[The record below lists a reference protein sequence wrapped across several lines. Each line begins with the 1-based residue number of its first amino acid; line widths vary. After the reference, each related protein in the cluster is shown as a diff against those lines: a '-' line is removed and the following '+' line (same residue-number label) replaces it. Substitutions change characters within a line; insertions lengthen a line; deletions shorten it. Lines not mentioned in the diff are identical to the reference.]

1 MPRLSQKDKEA
12 LCAGEKTSADK
23 DICMKEY
30 DYYSDY
36 QDAKQAGKFTG
47 NFDDYKKSLG
57 LGVITWTSTAPA
69 DKTESGNKKNT
80 KLVIGITLGILA
92 LIAGA
97 YAYKKMKR

>member
-12 LCAGEKTSADK
+12 LCAGEKDPADK

-47 NFDDYKKSLG
+47 SFDDYKKSLG
-57 LGVITWTSTAPA
+57 LGVITWTSTAPS
-69 DKTESGNKKNT
+69 DKTGSEKKKNT
-80 KLVIGITLGILA
+80 KLVIGIALGILA